1 MWVWPDEYSSSEA
14 RETPARIDTT
24 LTDPDFVYQW
34 VYRELPYNWDTLV
47 ENVLDPAHVNF
58 AHHNVQG
65 KREKAEPI
73 TFGVAQA
80 ALEGF
85 VVPGKVVKGSFG
97 WLRVEGVDCDTIV

>member
-1 MWVWPDEYSSSEA
+1 
-14 RETPARIDTT
+14 
-24 LTDPDFVYQW
+24 
-34 VYRELPYNWDTLV
+34 V

-73 TFGVAQA
+73 TFGVAET

-85 VVPGKVVKGSFG
+85 VVPGEGGKASSGCLHF
-97 WLRVEGVDCDTIV
+97 EGVDWATSGWSRFEGAG